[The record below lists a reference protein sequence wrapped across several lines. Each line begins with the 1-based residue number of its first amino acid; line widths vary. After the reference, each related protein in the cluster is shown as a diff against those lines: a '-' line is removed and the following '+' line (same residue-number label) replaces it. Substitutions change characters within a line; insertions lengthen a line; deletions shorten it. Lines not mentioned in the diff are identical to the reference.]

1 MYGSD
6 DPAVAYFIS
15 ITNSS
20 KTLAIEC
27 LEKSY
32 GKIDRALDLFYER
45 ETNRQARQISSS
57 TSPQQ

>member
-27 LEKSY
+27 LERSY

-45 ETNRQARQISSS
+45 ETKRQISSS